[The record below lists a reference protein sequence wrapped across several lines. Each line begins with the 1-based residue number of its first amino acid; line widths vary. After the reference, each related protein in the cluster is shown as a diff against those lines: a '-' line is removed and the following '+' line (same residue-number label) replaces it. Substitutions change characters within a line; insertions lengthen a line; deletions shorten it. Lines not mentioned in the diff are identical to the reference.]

1 MNRIVINGDQA
12 HLYSHPKSV
21 PKGQSQFSCIQFE
34 FSSEW
39 DNLTKI
45 AQFQDSSNKRYNV
58 EVSGDVCFCP
68 SELELGSVFV
78 RVKGYPKD
86 SESPV
91 IATAN
96 EICLIVVQWFQSGGQ
111 PPVPP
116 TPDLYQKLI
125 EQFKLEAT
133 VPIATHTVPGKVKP
147 SKRDFSIDK
156 DGTLAALIHMEAVEE
171 LPEDTDPDTLY
182 LVFEDGPGEITV

>member
-1 MNRIVINGDQA
+1 MNKIVINGDQA
-12 HLYSHPKSV
+12 HLYSHPKPV

-34 FSSEW
+34 FSTEW

-45 AQFQDSSNKRYNV
+45 VQFQDSTNKCYNV

-96 EICLIVVQWFQSGGQ
+96 EICLIVVQGFQSGGQ

-125 EQFKLEAT
+125 EQFRLEAT
-133 VPIATHTVPGKVKP
+133 VPIATHKVPGKVKP
-147 SKRDFSIDK
+147 SEQDFSIDEA
-156 DGTLAALIHMEAVEE
+156 GTLAALIHMKAVEK
-171 LPEDTDPDTLY
+171 LPENTDPDTLY
-182 LVFEDGPGEITV
+182 LVFEDGSEETTV